1 MDTLLAAILAAVAVA
16 TAAGVYYIGWGA
28 ARLGVKTGTVRLHTA
43 LFLAILVVAPAY
55 FVVDGL
61 RVAIVDGDAVRLLDA
76 IVVVLA
82 TVLLGWVLWRL
93 GNRSQQRD

>member
-1 MDTLLAAILAAVAVA
+1 MDILLAAIFAAVAVA

-43 LFLAILVVAPAY
+43 LFLAVLVVAPAY

-61 RVAIVDGDAVRLLDA
+61 RLAIADGDAIGLLDA
-76 IVVVLA
+76 LIVVA
-82 TVLLGWVLWRL
+82 AYVLLGWVLWQL